1 MKIRVKSQII
11 SMVVLL
17 LFSLNFVVMLPL
29 FSEKTENH
37 NKLIILDSLDRDS
50 LKSSGKVQFQ

>member
-1 MKIRVKSQII
+1 
-11 SMVVLL
+11 MVVLL